1 MCLDVFGCVLMC
13 LDVFR
18 CIWMCVDGPEG
29 DCLRRVVRAE
39 GGYEVVREL
48 VGMPGDGMGSV

>member
-1 MCLDVFGCVLMC
+1 MYCLWDVLSMHSQPTQT
-13 LDVFR
+13 
-18 CIWMCVDGPEG
+18 GPEG

>member
-1 MCLDVFGCVLMC
+1 MC